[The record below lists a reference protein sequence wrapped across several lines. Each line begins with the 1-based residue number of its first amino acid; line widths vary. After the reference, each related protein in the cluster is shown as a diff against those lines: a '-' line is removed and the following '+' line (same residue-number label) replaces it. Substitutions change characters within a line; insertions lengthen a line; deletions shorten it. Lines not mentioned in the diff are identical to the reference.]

1 MQPSHRRYIAVT
13 FRGHLKA
20 EVRAAIGAHEK
31 RLLKRA
37 KQLSAGQSDRAAAA
51 AVALAQAAAA
61 AGQKFVVLELDG
73 VEAKGLQPL
82 VQKVHGE
89 RKRKYKYK
97 YKCKYKYKYKYEY
110 NYKYEY
116 KCECKCKCKCT
127 YA

>member
-89 RKRKYKYK
+89 RKYKYRYK
-97 YKCKYKYKYKYEY
+97 YKCKYKYKYEHKCE
-110 NYKYEY
+110 
-116 KCECKCKCKCT
+116 CECKCKCKCT